1 MQRSLQLSRAK
12 AQLSQEA
19 LAEAE
24 TTIDLLTEALTVA
37 ESRLRHYENQPR
49 TRRTDPPRQ
58 RRQEIDIAMSLRDL
72 CRHVE
77 STCGTHGG
85 AHGGAQP
92 DMESF
97 DGRRDSLDSHQQHT
111 PMSLSERATAAEK
124 LLSSVTRQRKVVR
137 FIKRAVSFILH
148 PFILS
153 SFHPFIL
160 SSGLFCFLQFQETT
174 AFYISV
180 HRVTV
185 PVLINTPY
193 LIVIWCINYKF
204 CFIPFLTN
212 VFFCYCP
219 FCCPAFSPFPCFIT
233 VITAHCTL
241 HTPHCTLH
249 TAHCTL
255 HTAHCNTTHTP
266 HTHDTG
272 FGRCRS
278 KSHQRHSC
286 STKSKERFGP
296 SSGGCQTS
304 RDGTA
309 HYACIDKAAE
319 KGSTYNPKLKT

>member
-148 PFILS
+148 PFNLS
-153 SFHPFIL
+153 SFHPDYFAFCNFRKLQPSI
-160 SSGLFCFLQFQETT
+160 SLFTESLFR
-174 AFYISV
+174 Y
-180 HRVTV
+180 
-185 PVLINTPY
+185 
-193 LIVIWCINYKF
+193 
-204 CFIPFLTN
+204 
-212 VFFCYCP
+212 
-219 FCCPAFSPFPCFIT
+219 
-233 VITAHCTL
+233 
-241 HTPHCTLH
+241 
-249 TAHCTL
+249 
-255 HTAHCNTTHTP
+255 
-266 HTHDTG
+266 
-272 FGRCRS
+272 
-278 KSHQRHSC
+278 
-286 STKSKERFGP
+286 
-296 SSGGCQTS
+296 
-304 RDGTA
+304 
-309 HYACIDKAAE
+309 
-319 KGSTYNPKLKT
+319 

>member
-24 TTIDLLTEALTVA
+24 TTIDLLTEALTDA

-160 SSGLFCFLQFQETT
+160 SSFHPDYFAFCNFRKLQPSISLFTESLFR
-174 AFYISV
+174 Y
-180 HRVTV
+180 
-185 PVLINTPY
+185 
-193 LIVIWCINYKF
+193 
-204 CFIPFLTN
+204 
-212 VFFCYCP
+212 
-219 FCCPAFSPFPCFIT
+219 
-233 VITAHCTL
+233 
-241 HTPHCTLH
+241 
-249 TAHCTL
+249 
-255 HTAHCNTTHTP
+255 
-266 HTHDTG
+266 
-272 FGRCRS
+272 
-278 KSHQRHSC
+278 
-286 STKSKERFGP
+286 
-296 SSGGCQTS
+296 
-304 RDGTA
+304 
-309 HYACIDKAAE
+309 
-319 KGSTYNPKLKT
+319 